1 MSILVLS
8 DQLAS
13 QIAAGEVVE
22 RPASVVKELV
32 ENALDAGATVVN
44 VDVRE
49 GGRAFIQIADNGHG
63 IPADEV
69 ETAFLRHATSKL
81 RSAADLAAIGT
92 LGFRGEALAAI
103 AAVSQTTVVTR
114 TREAAVGVRL
124 TLAGGHI
131 TQRESVGAPA
141 GTVIAVENLFYNVP
155 ARLKFLKTV
164 ATEKRLIDELITRY
178 ALAYP
183 HVRFRLT
190 HDGRIT
196 FQTSGQGE
204 VREVLAAVYGA
215 ELARELV
222 ELAEEQRGGGAEEPD
237 SAIPI
242 PHSPIRISGFVAPPN
257 EHRASRQHITLFVN
271 GRWVRDNNLTYAI
284 VQAYHTL
291 LPVGRYPL
299 ALIFINLSLEA
310 VDVNVHPAKTEVR
323 FHEGS
328 RVFGAVQ
335 KAVRGAVVG
344 QMEVRGIRPFTTL
357 TQLPTWG
364 NSGAA
369 SQSFV
374 RPQEWLD
381 DPDMGQMGLELPTAV
396 PPAMPVVG
404 ESPPSPPPPQ
414 RHLAGDKLPIMRVVG
429 QVGASYIITEGP
441 EGMFLID
448 QHAAHERIMYE
459 KYMAAY
465 ARQAIARQGL
475 VGGAVIQLAPDQS
488 RLLEE
493 NLPILAQ
500 LGFEIEPFGPQSF
513 VIRAVPAFVATAD
526 PVRIVADVVGDLE
539 REATP
544 LQDKIEAKI
553 VRRVCKTATI
563 KAGHTLSTAEME
575 ALVRNLEACDNPHTC
590 PHGRP
595 TLIFLSVAQL
605 AREFGR
611 T

>member
-222 ELAEEQRGGGAEEPD
+222 ELAEEQRGGGD
-237 SAIPI
+237 
-242 PHSPIRISGFVAPPN
+242 
-257 EHRASRQHITLFVN
+257 
-271 GRWVRDNNLTYAI
+271 
-284 VQAYHTL
+284 
-291 LPVGRYPL
+291 
-299 ALIFINLSLEA
+299 
-310 VDVNVHPAKTEVR
+310 
-323 FHEGS
+323 
-328 RVFGAVQ
+328 
-335 KAVRGAVVG
+335 
-344 QMEVRGIRPFTTL
+344 
-357 TQLPTWG
+357 
-364 NSGAA
+364 
-369 SQSFV
+369 
-374 RPQEWLD
+374 
-381 DPDMGQMGLELPTAV
+381 
-396 PPAMPVVG
+396 
-404 ESPPSPPPPQ
+404 
-414 RHLAGDKLPIMRVVG
+414 
-429 QVGASYIITEGP
+429 
-441 EGMFLID
+441 
-448 QHAAHERIMYE
+448 
-459 KYMAAY
+459 
-465 ARQAIARQGL
+465 
-475 VGGAVIQLAPDQS
+475 
-488 RLLEE
+488 
-493 NLPILAQ
+493 
-500 LGFEIEPFGPQSF
+500 
-513 VIRAVPAFVATAD
+513 
-526 PVRIVADVVGDLE
+526 
-539 REATP
+539 
-544 LQDKIEAKI
+544 
-553 VRRVCKTATI
+553 
-563 KAGHTLSTAEME
+563 
-575 ALVRNLEACDNPHTC
+575 
-590 PHGRP
+590 
-595 TLIFLSVAQL
+595 
-605 AREFGR
+605 
-611 T
+611 